1 MHTPKALL
9 TLAAAAVLGAAG
21 GAAVIG
27 IAGDHGTTATTTIVA
42 PRQPQVQN
50 AADTNGTLDAQQVYA
65 QAKDSVVYV
74 TSKTDQGEA
83 TGSGFVISREGLIV
97 TNAHV
102 VEGATTVSVKVG
114 DGATHPASVVGR
126 DESTDLAVLRVQDD
140 SGATFTPLTFA
151 DSSKLQVGDTTYAIG
166 NPFGLDHTLTS
177 GVVSALDRQIDAPN
191 GYAIDKVIQTDAP
204 INPGNSG
211 GPLLDDHGRV
221 IGVNSQILN
230 GGGDAENGNVG
241 IGFAIPSNTVRS
253 ITAQLAA
260 DGQVEHAY
268 LGVQLAATES
278 GSGAQVAGV
287 GSGTPAEQAGLQ
299 EGDTITQLDGS
310 PVDSADALAAAIGA
324 HKPGDEVRLT
334 VERDGARQTVTVT
347 LGTQP
352 EQSQSSAQQ
361 QTPDQ
366 QQQAPDEQQAPDQ
379 QAPDQGQSSP
389 WDLIP

>member
-1 MHTPKALL
+1 MRPMHTPKALL

-21 GAAVIG
+21 GAAVVG
-27 IAGDHGTTATTTIVA
+27 IAGDSGHTATTTIETSSPPKVQVA
-42 PRQPQVQN
+42 QR
-50 AADTNGTLDAQQVYA
+50 NGTLDAQQVYA

-74 TSKTDQGEA
+74 TAQTDQGEA
-83 TGSGFVISREGLIV
+83 TGSGFVISRAGLIV

-140 SGATFTPLTFA
+140 GGATFKPLTFA
-151 DSSKLQVGDTTYAIG
+151 DSSRLQVGDTTYAIG

-177 GVVSALDRQIDAPN
+177 GVVSALGRQIDAPN
-191 GYAIDKVIQTDAP
+191 GYAIDHVIQTDAP

-230 GGGDAENGNVG
+230 GGGNAENGNVG
-241 IGFAIPSNTVRS
+241 IGFAIPSNTVRA
-253 ITAQLAA
+253 IAAQLAA
-260 DGQVEHAY
+260 DGQVQHAY
-268 LGVQLAATES
+268 LGVQLAPSES
-278 GSGAQVAGV
+278 GVGAQVAGIA
-287 GSGTPAEQAGLQ
+287 SGTPAEQAGLQ
-299 EGDTITQLDGS
+299 QGDTIVALDGTA
-310 PVDSADALAAAIGA
+310 VDGADALAAAIGA

-334 VERDGARQTVTVT
+334 IERDGARQTVTVA

-352 EQSQSSAQQ
+352 QQ
-361 QTPDQ
+361 PVN
-366 QQQAPDEQQAPDQ
+366 
-379 QAPDQGQSSP
+379 
-389 WDLIP
+389 

>member
-1 MHTPKALL
+1 MHTPRALL
-9 TLAAAAVLGAAG
+9 TLTAAAILGAAG

-27 IAGDHGTTATTTIVA
+27 IAGDSGTTATTTIVA
-42 PRQPQVQN
+42 PRQPQVQV
-50 AADTNGTLDAQQVYA
+50 ADTSGTLDAQQVYA

-74 TSKTDQGEA
+74 TSQTDQGEG
-83 TGSGFVISREGLIV
+83 TGSGFVVSREGLIV

-114 DGATHPASVVGR
+114 DGATLPATVVGR

-140 SGATFTPLTFA
+140 AGATFTPLTFA

-191 GYAIDKVIQTDAP
+191 GYAIDRVIQTDAP

-230 GGGDAENGNVG
+230 GGGSAENGNVG

-253 ITAQLAA
+253 IAAQLAA

-268 LGVQLAATES
+268 LGVQLAPTES
-278 GSGAQVAGV
+278 GSGAQLAGV
-287 GSGTPAEQAGLQ
+287 APGTPAEQAGLQ
-299 EGDTITQLDGS
+299 EGDTIVALDGA
-310 PVDSADALAAAIGA
+310 PVADADALASAIGA

-334 VERDGARQTVTVT
+334 VERDGSPQTVTIT

-352 EQSQSSAQQ
+352 QQ
-361 QTPDQ
+361 PVN
-366 QQQAPDEQQAPDQ
+366 
-379 QAPDQGQSSP
+379 
-389 WDLIP
+389 

>member
-9 TLAAAAVLGAAG
+9 TLTAAAVLGAAG

-42 PRQPQVQN
+42 PREPQVQN

-65 QAKDSVVYV
+65 QAKDSVVNV
-74 TSKTDQGEA
+74 TSQTDQGEA

-126 DESTDLAVLRVQDD
+126 DESTDLAVLRVDD
-140 SGATFTPLTFA
+140 SSGQTFTPLTFA

-191 GYAIDKVIQTDAP
+191 GYAIDRVIQTDAP

-230 GGGDAENGNVG
+230 GGGSAENGNVG

-253 ITAQLAA
+253 IAAQLAA

-278 GSGAQVAGV
+278 GSGAQVAGLAP
-287 GSGTPAEQAGLQ
+287 GAPAEQAGLQ
-299 EGDTITQLDGS
+299 EGDTIVALDGT
-310 PVDSADALAAAIGA
+310 PVDGADALAAAIGG

-334 VERDGARQTVTVT
+334 VKRDGARRTVTVA

-352 EQSQSSAQQ
+352 QQ
-361 QTPDQ
+361 PVN
-366 QQQAPDEQQAPDQ
+366 
-379 QAPDQGQSSP
+379 
-389 WDLIP
+389 

>member
-1 MHTPKALL
+1 MRPMHTPKALL
-9 TLAAAAVLGAAG
+9 TLSAAAVLGAAG

-42 PRQPQVQN
+42 PRQPQVQV
-50 AADTNGTLDAQQVYA
+50 ADTSGTLDAQQVYA

-74 TSKTDQGEA
+74 TSQTDQGEA

-140 SGATFTPLTFA
+140 AGATFTPLTFA

-191 GYAIDKVIQTDAP
+191 GYAIDQVIQTDAP

-230 GGGDAENGNVG
+230 GGGSSENGNVG

-253 ITAQLAA
+253 IAGQLAA

-268 LGVQLAATES
+268 LGVQLAPTES
-278 GSGAQVAGV
+278 GPRRRPASPPAPRPSRPACRRATR
-287 GSGTPAEQAGLQ
+287 SWRSTAPRSRTP
-299 EGDTITQLDGS
+299 TRS
-310 PVDSADALAAAIGA
+310 PPRSAD
-324 HKPGDEVRLT
+324 T
-334 VERDGARQTVTVT
+334 
-347 LGTQP
+347 
-352 EQSQSSAQQ
+352 
-361 QTPDQ
+361 
-366 QQQAPDEQQAPDQ
+366 
-379 QAPDQGQSSP
+379 SP
-389 WDLIP
+389 ATRCG

>member
-21 GAAVIG
+21 GAAVVG
-27 IAGDHGTTATTTIVA
+27 IAGDGGPTATTTIQA

-50 AADTNGTLDAQQVYA
+50 AADRSGTLDAQQVYA

-74 TSKTDQGEA
+74 TAQTDQGEG
-83 TGSGFVISREGLIV
+83 TGSGFVISRAGLIV

-114 DGATHPASVVGR
+114 DGATHPATVVGR
-126 DESTDLAVLRVQDD
+126 DESTDLAVLRVDD
-140 SGATFTPLTFA
+140 SAGTTFEPLTFA
-151 DSSKLQVGDTTYAIG
+151 DSSHLQVGDTTYAIG

-230 GGGDAENGNVG
+230 GGGSAENGNVG

-253 ITAQLAA
+253 IAAQLAS

-268 LGVQLAATES
+268 LGVQLAPTES
-278 GSGAQVAGV
+278 GTGAQVAGLA
-287 GSGTPAEQAGLQ
+287 SGAPAEQAGLQ
-299 EGDTITQLDGS
+299 EGDTIVALDGT
-310 PVDSADALAAAIGA
+310 PVDGADALAAAIGG

-334 VERDGARQTVTVT
+334 VERDGARQTVTVA

-352 EQSQSSAQQ
+352 QQ
-361 QTPDQ
+361 PVN
-366 QQQAPDEQQAPDQ
+366 
-379 QAPDQGQSSP
+379 
-389 WDLIP
+389 

>member
-1 MHTPKALL
+1 M
-9 TLAAAAVLGAAG
+9 
-21 GAAVIG
+21 
-27 IAGDHGTTATTTIVA
+27 
-42 PRQPQVQN
+42 
-50 AADTNGTLDAQQVYA
+50 
-65 QAKDSVVYV
+65 
-74 TSKTDQGEA
+74 
-83 TGSGFVISREGLIV
+83 IV

-140 SGATFTPLTFA
+140 SGATFEPLTFA
-151 DSSKLQVGDTTYAIG
+151 DSSRLQVGDTTYAIG

-230 GGGDAENGNVG
+230 GGGSSENGNVG

-253 ITAQLAA
+253 IAGQLAA

-278 GSGAQVAGV
+278 GSGAQLAGV
-287 GSGTPAEQAGLQ
+287 ASGTPAEQAGLQ
-299 EGDTITQLDGS
+299 EGDTITALDGA
-310 PVDSADALAAAIGA
+310 PVDGADALAAAIGA
-324 HKPGDEVRLT
+324 HKPGDEVQLT
-334 VERDGARQTVTVT
+334 VERGGTRQTVTVT

-352 EQSQSSAQQ
+352 QQ
-361 QTPDQ
+361 PVN
-366 QQQAPDEQQAPDQ
+366 
-379 QAPDQGQSSP
+379 
-389 WDLIP
+389 

>member
-9 TLAAAAVLGAAG
+9 TLTAAAVLGAAG
-21 GAAVIG
+21 GAAVVG
-27 IAGDHGTTATTTIVA
+27 ITGDHGTTATTTIETSSP
-42 PRQPQVQN
+42 PRVQV
-50 AADTNGTLDAQQVYA
+50 AADTSGTLDAQQVYA

-74 TSKTDQGEA
+74 TSQTDQGEG

-114 DGATHPASVVGR
+114 DGATHPATVVGR
-126 DESTDLAVLRVQDD
+126 DESTDLAVLRVQND

-151 DSSKLQVGDTTYAIG
+151 DSSRLQVGDTTYAIG

-191 GYAIDKVIQTDAP
+191 GYAIDEVIQTDAP

-230 GGGDAENGNVG
+230 GGGSAENGNVG
-241 IGFAIPSNTVRS
+241 IGFAIPANTVRA
-253 ITAQLAA
+253 ITAELAA

-268 LGVQLAATES
+268 LGVQLAPTES
-278 GSGAQVAGV
+278 GTGAQVAGLA
-287 GSGTPAEQAGLQ
+287 SGAPAEQAGLR
-299 EGDTITQLDGS
+299 EGDTIVALDGS
-310 PVDSADALAAAIGA
+310 AVDGADALAAAIGG

-334 VERDGARQTVTVT
+334 VERDGTRQTVTIA

-352 EQSQSSAQQ
+352 QE
-361 QTPDQ
+361 PVN
-366 QQQAPDEQQAPDQ
+366 
-379 QAPDQGQSSP
+379 
-389 WDLIP
+389 

>member
-9 TLAAAAVLGAAG
+9 TLTAAAVLGAAG

-42 PRQPQVQN
+42 PRQPQVQV
-50 AADTNGTLDAQQVYA
+50 ADTSGTLDAQQVYA

-74 TSKTDQGEA
+74 TSQTDQGEG

-140 SGATFTPLTFA
+140 AGATFTPLTFA

-191 GYAIDKVIQTDAP
+191 GYAIDHVIQTDAP

-230 GGGDAENGNVG
+230 GGGSSENGNVG

-253 ITAQLAA
+253 IAAQLAA

-278 GSGAQVAGV
+278 GSGAQLAGV
-287 GSGTPAEQAGLQ
+287 ASDTPAEQAGLQ
-299 EGDTITQLDGS
+299 EGDTIVELDGAA
-310 PVDSADALAAAIGA
+310 VDSADALAAAIGG

-334 VERDGARQTVTVT
+334 VERDGARQTVTVA

-352 EQSQSSAQQ
+352 QE
-361 QTPDQ
+361 PVN
-366 QQQAPDEQQAPDQ
+366 
-379 QAPDQGQSSP
+379 
-389 WDLIP
+389 